1 MGNYNT
7 ICEYESCKTK
17 IKKFQSDIY
26 HCKNHRC
33 VVCNIPRENNSHY
46 CKYHIYLNNPLFY

>member
-7 ICEYESCKTK
+7 KCENEPCRTK
-17 IKKFQSDIY
+17 IRKFQSDAY

-33 VVCNIPRENNSHY
+33 IKLFCDMPKENNSHY
-46 CKYHIYLNNPLFY
+46 CKYHI